1 MLDKELAVTSILSSS
16 FDSLWHDVQ
25 KLPPRQQVAILL
37 KVSSRDEK
45 ETDGMLKQECI
56 LLEGLS
62 LASKKREKENI
73 ITIT

>member
-62 LASKKREKENI
+62 LASKREKENI